1 MGCTIDLKNTAK
13 GLFKATKK
21 LTETHHECKKGQ
33 QDCASNV
40 LNVVGALAGM
50 GQFVAGAV
58 GQCKRTTA
66 VNPAATAGNI
76 DTRPS
81 LCTQAAAALLE
92 YTTKVSQD
100 GIVLSEKCK
109 EEEKEEAPAF
119 APAPAPVLT
128 EVVEQEVP
136 RLFEQD
142 GNKVAG
148 SSSMNLVLGA
158 FLPVTAIVSFVG
170 GRFYANRRSGVDQAR
185 EFMSDNEAS

>member
-50 GQFVAGAV
+50 GQFLAGSV

-66 VNPAATAGNI
+66 VNPAANAGNI

-81 LCTQAAAALLE
+81 LCAQAAAALLE

-100 GIVLSEKCK
+100 GVVLSEKC
-109 EEEKEEAPAF
+109 EEKPPPPPVAAG
-119 APAPAPVLT
+119 PAPAPVLT
-128 EVVEQEVP
+128 EV
-136 RLFEQD
+136 
-142 GNKVAG
+142 
-148 SSSMNLVLGA
+148 
-158 FLPVTAIVSFVG
+158 
-170 GRFYANRRSGVDQAR
+170 
-185 EFMSDNEAS
+185 